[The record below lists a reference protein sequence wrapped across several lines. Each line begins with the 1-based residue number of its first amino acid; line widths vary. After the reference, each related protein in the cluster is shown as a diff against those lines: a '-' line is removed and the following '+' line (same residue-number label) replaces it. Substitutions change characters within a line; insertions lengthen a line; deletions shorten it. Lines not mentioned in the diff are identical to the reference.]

1 MGGGIA
7 GAAGTGAAGEEGG
20 HTEPEVNNN
29 YYYYSYY
36 YSTVGARSR
45 ELKGAVDQRGGG
57 PLTPPQE
64 PLPFPQRGRYRSK
77 APE

>member
-1 MGGGIA
+1 MGSGIA

-29 YYYYSYY
+29 NSYYSY
-36 YSTVGARSR
+36 YSTVGARGR
-45 ELKGAVDQRGGG
+45 GLEGGVDQPGGG

-64 PLPFPQRGRYRSK
+64 PLTLAQRGKYRSK
-77 APE
+77 ATE